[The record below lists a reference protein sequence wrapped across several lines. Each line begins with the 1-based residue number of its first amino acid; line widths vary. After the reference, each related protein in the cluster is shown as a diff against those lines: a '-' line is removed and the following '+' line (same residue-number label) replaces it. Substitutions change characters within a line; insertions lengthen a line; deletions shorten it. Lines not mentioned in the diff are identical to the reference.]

1 MSGKR
6 QLSPMW
12 GFPVLKMQIEVL
24 AKNLDQIYCENPS
37 FHHTFMSIS
46 NSNANANA

>member
-24 AKNLDQIYCENPS
+24 ANLDQTYCENPS